1 MEIGKVLN
9 DFFSAIDGDGRIS
22 AAHIGVFSALLKY
35 RIDHDWSNPIMAF
48 SRDIMPLAKISTTVT
63 YFKCLHDLHR
73 LGFIRYEPSVKC
85 NRASRIFFIENG

>member
-1 MEIGKVLN
+1 MEIARTLI
-9 DFFSAIDGDGRIS
+9 DFFAAIEDDGRIS

-35 RIDHDWSNPIMAF
+35 RIEHNWHNPIVAF

-85 NRASRIFFIENG
+85 NRGSKIYFLD